1 MCIRDRHKIQLI
13 IFFLLFS
20 SLSLLANDNERFAG
34 MACTLISK
42 NRSVLHSERQQKQML
57 FVQTVDGKELNLL
70 CVWFPQTRE
79 DEHILD
85 EVSVSLLKES
95 DKILIGYGQTA
106 GNPMFYYCLPVKQA
120 SKKMRIERWEKYR
133 LPLSLC
139 DFQFK

>member
-1 MCIRDRHKIQLI
+1 MSHKIQLI

-42 NRSVLHSERQQKQML
+42 NRSILHSERQQKQML

>member
-1 MCIRDRHKIQLI
+1 MSHKIQLI

>member
-1 MCIRDRHKIQLI
+1 MSHKIQLI

-106 GNPMFYYCLPVKQA
+106 GNPMFYYCLSVKQA

>member
-1 MCIRDRHKIQLI
+1 MSHKIQLI

-70 CVWFPQTRE
+70 CVWFLQTRE

>member
-1 MCIRDRHKIQLI
+1 MSHKIQLI
-13 IFFLLFS
+13 SFFLLFS

>member
-1 MCIRDRHKIQLI
+1 MSHKIQLI

-20 SLSLLANDNERFAG
+20 SLSLLANDNEKFAG

-42 NRSVLHSERQQKQML
+42 NRSVLHSERRQKQMFL
-57 FVQTVDGKELNLL
+57 VQNVDGKELNLL

-85 EVSVSLLKES
+85 KESVSLLKES
-95 DKILIGYGQTA
+95 DKVLIGYGQTA
-106 GNPMFYYCLPVKQA
+106 GNPMFYYYLPVKQV

>member
-1 MCIRDRHKIQLI
+1 MSHKIQLI

-42 NRSVLHSERQQKQML
+42 NRSVLHTERQQKQML

>member
-1 MCIRDRHKIQLI
+1 MSHKIQLI

-133 LPLSLC
+133 LPLSHC

>member
-1 MCIRDRHKIQLI
+1 MSHKIQLI

-34 MACTLISK
+34 MAFTLISK

>member
-1 MCIRDRHKIQLI
+1 MSHKIQLI

-20 SLSLLANDNERFAG
+20 SLSLLANDNEIFAG

>member
-1 MCIRDRHKIQLI
+1 MSHKIQLI

-42 NRSVLHSERQQKQML
+42 NRSVLHSGRQQKQML

>member
-1 MCIRDRHKIQLI
+1 MSHKIQLI

-57 FVQTVDGKELNLL
+57 LVQTVDGKELNLL

>member
-1 MCIRDRHKIQLI
+1 MSHKIQLI
-13 IFFLLFS
+13 IFFFLFS

-57 FVQTVDGKELNLL
+57 LVQTVDGKELNLL

-85 EVSVSLLKES
+85 EVSVSLLK
-95 DKILIGYGQTA
+95 GVG
-106 GNPMFYYCLPVKQA
+106 
-120 SKKMRIERWEKYR
+120 
-133 LPLSLC
+133 
-139 DFQFK
+139 

>member
-1 MCIRDRHKIQLI
+1 MSHKIQLI

-85 EVSVSLLKES
+85 EVSVSLLKAS
-95 DKILIGYGQTA
+95 DKLLIGYGQTA

>member
-1 MCIRDRHKIQLI
+1 MSHKIQLI

-133 LPLSLC
+133 LPLSLY

>member
-1 MCIRDRHKIQLI
+1 MSHKIQLI

-133 LPLSLC
+133 LLLSLC

>member
-1 MCIRDRHKIQLI
+1 MSHKIQLI

-20 SLSLLANDNERFAG
+20 SLSLLANDNEKFAG

>member
-1 MCIRDRHKIQLI
+1 MSHKIQLI

-57 FVQTVDGKELNLL
+57 FVQTVDGKEVNLL

>member
-1 MCIRDRHKIQLI
+1 MSHKIQLI

-120 SKKMRIERWEKYR
+120 SKKMQIERWEKYR

>member
-1 MCIRDRHKIQLI
+1 MSHKIQLI

-34 MACTLISK
+34 ISK

-57 FVQTVDGKELNLL
+57 LVQTVDGKELNLL

-85 EVSVSLLKES
+85 EVSVSLLK
-95 DKILIGYGQTA
+95 GVG
-106 GNPMFYYCLPVKQA
+106 
-120 SKKMRIERWEKYR
+120 
-133 LPLSLC
+133 
-139 DFQFK
+139 

>member
-1 MCIRDRHKIQLI
+1 MSHKIQLI

-20 SLSLLANDNERFAG
+20 SLSLLANDNDRFAG

>member
-1 MCIRDRHKIQLI
+1 MSHKIQLI

-85 EVSVSLLKES
+85 EVSASLLKES

>member
-1 MCIRDRHKIQLI
+1 MSHKIPLI

>member
-1 MCIRDRHKIQLI
+1 MSHKIQLI

-120 SKKMRIERWEKYR
+120 SKKMRIERWEKIGR
-133 LPLSLC
+133 AHV
-139 DFQFK
+139 

>member
-1 MCIRDRHKIQLI
+1 MSHKIQLI

-34 MACTLISK
+34 MAFFSK

-85 EVSVSLLKES
+85 EVSVSLLK
-95 DKILIGYGQTA
+95 GVG
-106 GNPMFYYCLPVKQA
+106 
-120 SKKMRIERWEKYR
+120 
-133 LPLSLC
+133 
-139 DFQFK
+139 

>member
-1 MCIRDRHKIQLI
+1 MSHKIQLI

-20 SLSLLANDNERFAG
+20 SLSLLADDKERFAG

-57 FVQTVDGKELNLL
+57 LVQTVDGKELNLL

-85 EVSVSLLKES
+85 EVSVSLLK
-95 DKILIGYGQTA
+95 GVG
-106 GNPMFYYCLPVKQA
+106 
-120 SKKMRIERWEKYR
+120 
-133 LPLSLC
+133 
-139 DFQFK
+139 

>member
-1 MCIRDRHKIQLI
+1 MSHKIQLI

-133 LPLSLC
+133 LPLLLF

>member
-1 MCIRDRHKIQLI
+1 MSHKIQLI

-42 NRSVLHSERQQKQML
+42 NRFVLHSERQQKQML

>member
-1 MCIRDRHKIQLI
+1 MSHKIQLI

-42 NRSVLHSERQQKQML
+42 NRSVFHSERQQKQML

>member
-1 MCIRDRHKIQLI
+1 MSHKIQLI

-120 SKKMRIERWEKYR
+120 SKKMRIERWEKDR

>member
-1 MCIRDRHKIQLI
+1 MSHKIQLI

-34 MACTLISK
+34 IACTLISK

>member
-1 MCIRDRHKIQLI
+1 MSHKIQLI

-20 SLSLLANDNERFAG
+20 SLSLLANDNERFVG

-57 FVQTVDGKELNLL
+57 LVQTVDGKELNLL

-85 EVSVSLLKES
+85 EVSVSLLK
-95 DKILIGYGQTA
+95 GVG
-106 GNPMFYYCLPVKQA
+106 
-120 SKKMRIERWEKYR
+120 
-133 LPLSLC
+133 
-139 DFQFK
+139 

>member
-1 MCIRDRHKIQLI
+1 MSHKIQLI

-57 FVQTVDGKELNLL
+57 LVQTVDGKELNLL

-120 SKKMRIERWEKYR
+120 SKKTRIER
-133 LPLSLC
+133 
-139 DFQFK
+139 

>member
-1 MCIRDRHKIQLI
+1 MSHKIQLI

-57 FVQTVDGKELNLL
+57 LVQTVDGKELNLL

-120 SKKMRIERWEKYR
+120 SKKMRIER
-133 LPLSLC
+133 
-139 DFQFK
+139 

>member
-1 MCIRDRHKIQLI
+1 MSHKIQLI

-95 DKILIGYGQTA
+95 DKILIGYGQTV

>member
-1 MCIRDRHKIQLI
+1 MSHKIQLI

-139 DFQFK
+139 DF

>member
-1 MCIRDRHKIQLI
+1 MSHKIQLI

-70 CVWFPQTRE
+70 CVWFPQTRV

>member
-1 MCIRDRHKIQLI
+1 MSHKIQLI

-20 SLSLLANDNERFAG
+20 SLSLLVNDNERFAG